1 MNLKIYHN
9 PRCRKSREALQ
20 YLEETKK
27 FWHHQLSWQAFT
39 VQYIEQLL
47 KELSYRPEELIRK
60 SEAIWKEE
68 YKGKDLSADELVAAL
83 SENPKLI
90 ERPIISN
97 GKSAVIAAHSK
108 NWSIFK
114 IIYLTET
121 FGLNCSI
128 CNKILMKRKPRL
140 SIFIDRPFCY
150 CATSQNF
157 QNH

>member
-20 YLEETKK
+20 YLEETKQSFDIINYLDK
-27 FWHHQLSWQAFT
+27 RLSKED
-39 VQYIEQLL
+39 IEQLL

-97 GKSAVIAAHSK
+97 GKSAVIARPLEK
-108 NWSIFK
+108 
-114 IIYLTET
+114 L
-121 FGLNCSI
+121 
-128 CNKILMKRKPRL
+128 
-140 SIFIDRPFCY
+140 IDFLK
-150 CATSQNF
+150 
-157 QNH
+157 